1 MVYKGIVFILI
12 SRLGVIIVSSRVFGS
27 KIKSLRL
34 RAGLTQAQL
43 AEQLNISASTVGM
56 YEQGRREP
64 DNDTLSKL
72 CLALDTSVDYLLGLN
87 KNVYSKSNLEVDVAI
102 SDFINFL
109 KKQDNLTFNGQPV
122 NEIER
127 NRIASALKVAMAVSI
142 SEFYNE
148 YRL

>member
-1 MVYKGIVFILI
+1 MVYKEIVFTLF
-12 SRLGVIIVSSRVFGS
+12 SRSGVIIISSNIFGN
-27 KIKSLRL
+27 KLKSLRL

-43 AEQLNISASTVGM
+43 AGQLNISASTVGM

-72 CLALDTSVDYLLGLN
+72 CLALNTSVDYLLGIN
-87 KNVYSKSNLEVDVAI
+87 KNIYSTNNLEVDVII

-109 KKQDNLTFNGQPV
+109 EKQNSLMFNGKPI
-122 NEIER
+122 NEMEKSKI
-127 NRIASALKVAMAVSI
+127 ISALKVAMAVSI
-142 SEFYNE
+142 SDFYNE